1 MMQAIHA
8 QLGVGQLSFSK
19 GCVTLTVRNLK
30 DILTVIIPHFENYP
44 LRGGKNLAFLRFKMV
59 CLLKVS
65 KMHLQL
71 PVYLQIVKLTCINPD
86 LYAKI
91 MNATIDKFGVLPD
104 FEILD
109 IHQLAPPLIAAED
122 MDIDYVTGLIDGD
135 GSITF
140 SFPTSQRKVV
150 SNIIVTA
157 SLDDLEVMNDLVVFF
172 GCGKVYRLKKKA
184 YIFYVSNASHILN
197 KV

>member
-1 MMQAIHA
+1 
-8 QLGVGQLSFSK
+8 
-19 GCVTLTVRNLK
+19 
-30 DILTVIIPHFENYP
+30 
-44 LRGGKNLAFLRFKMV
+44 
-59 CLLKVS
+59 
-65 KMHLQL
+65 
-71 PVYLQIVKLTCINPD
+71 
-86 LYAKI
+86 

-197 KV
+197 KVWPLISLGQFNTVKKTYLGPSLEVLQILTNQGIKLDKDLLKIVDLVYNMNQGGKKRKLTKADYCKFFNLL